1 VIVITQYLLA
11 LYRDY
16 AVPDSP
22 EQTQHVRAGVNV
34 LGDKLTDAGAFVSK
48 SGPLPVESATVVR
61 QFPGGPVN

>member
-16 AVPDSP
+16 AVPNSP
-22 EQTQHVRAGVNV
+22 EQTQQVRAGVNV

-48 SGPLPVESATVVR
+48 SGPLRWRRRP
-61 QFPGGPVN
+61 